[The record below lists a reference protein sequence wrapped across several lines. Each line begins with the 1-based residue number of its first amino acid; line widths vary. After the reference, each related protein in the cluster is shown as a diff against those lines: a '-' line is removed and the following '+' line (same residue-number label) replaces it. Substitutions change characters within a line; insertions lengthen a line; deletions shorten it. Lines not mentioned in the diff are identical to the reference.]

1 MTSVK
6 PARRPRLTARQV
18 GMVAA
23 LGGLGFA
30 WRALG
35 LVIPLYPPYV
45 LDIRETLIVIIGFAG
60 GPWVGIASGILMG
73 LPSSVPMC
81 DVFYYPLVAVV
92 VSAVAKT
99 VWRSRG
105 AKGYALLIVTIAII
119 EAIALII
126 FNAELAFVLQLV
138 AFWPETV
145 ATFAGGTYFVY
156 VAQEVIPLIL
166 CIKFFPDFMK
176 PRWLWGGG
184 EEVE

>member
-1 MTSVK
+1 MTSIK
-6 PARRPRLTARQV
+6 PTRRPRLTARQV

-81 DVFYYPLVAVV
+81 DVLYYPLIAVV

-99 VWRSRG
+99 VWRWRG

-126 FNAELAFVLQLV
+126 FNAMLAYVLQLV

-156 VAQEVIPLIL
+156 VAQEIIPLIL